1 MWTRPFA
8 ALALTAATIL
18 LALPSW
24 AHAEAPIKSRF
35 VDELDFVDTS
45 CGFPVRVELYGIS
58 NELDWLDENGELVR
72 FILTIAGRP
81 YEVSLTNLDTEE
93 TVTLN
98 ISGPI
103 FFEFEPDGGRTGI
116 TSGPFLLFYRPESIT
131 LPLVPWLYYFAG
143 HRVLTVAA
151 DGTRSVTWQGR
162 FVDLCAQ
169 LAE

>member
-1 MWTRPFA
+1 LVS
-8 ALALTAATIL
+8 ALAAAAIL
-18 LALPSW
+18 LALPASVG
-24 AHAEAPIKSRF
+24 AASPIKSRF
-35 VDELDFVDTS
+35 LDELDFVDTS
-45 CGFPVRVELYGIS
+45 CGFPIRIELHGLS
-58 NELDWLDENGELVR
+58 SELDWVDEDGELVR
-72 FILTIAGRP
+72 FILTVAGRP

-98 ISGPI
+98 ISGPV
-103 FFEFEPDGGRTGI
+103 FFEFEPDGSRTGI

-162 FVDLCAQ
+162 FVDLCAR
-169 LAE
+169 LAA